1 MATEVLT
8 EYQSEDMT
16 DAMVANAAR
25 LFSEHYGVWDTHPP
39 NREGGTPGI
48 TSSPFSCY
56 PLNSYPARTHA
67 LLLDGT
73 SKLNIDEHHRR
84 RSTATSPG
92 RPAPPLGHT
101 EHIYFVLVQAP

>member
-25 LFSEHYGVWDTHPP
+25 FFSEHYGVWGTHPP

-67 LLLDGT
+67 LLDGT
-73 SKLNIDEHHRR
+73 SKPNIDEHHRR